1 MEGTETLTEEQIAAK
16 QTEIDAAKKTELSEE
31 ELDALVEKRL
41 GGKPSD
47 FIKKSEQ
54 VKVLSEEEKKELQEK
69 EDSEALKFGLEN
81 NYVSKKEY
89 DLFLELKATN
99 KIDIARKK
107 FIAQNTELGEDA
119 AGTFDRILKLH
130 EDDEIEDGEKMIP
143 NKEKKAAIAWAEKMA
158 DEEIDSTLG
167 KKIKGLPEK
176 FKAFKA
182 EQELRQANTGIITK
196 AISELPKRLEIDVE
210 GEKIGIDL
218 TEEDFKEA
226 ENLAIEGVVT
236 KKGLTSEE
244 IKSTANVY
252 LFTKRA
258 KDLFSEINKIA
269 YNKGV
274 ENTRR
279 GNSGIPLEKET
290 TGGVGSGK
298 REALKKAGI
307 ID

>member
-1 MEGTETLTEEQIAAK
+1 MEGTETLTEEQKAAK
-16 QTEIDAAKKTELSEE
+16 QAEIDAAKKTELSEE
-31 ELDALVEKRL
+31 EIEALVEKRL

-69 EDSEALKFGLEN
+69 EESEALKFGLEN
-81 NYVSKKEY
+81 NHVSKKEY

-130 EDDEIEDGEKMIP
+130 EDDEIEVGEKIIP

-196 AISELPKRLEIDVE
+196 AIAELPKRLEIDVE
-210 GEKIGIDL
+210 GEIFGVDL

-236 KKGLTSEE
+236 KKGLTPEE
-244 IKSTANVY
+244 IKSTTNVY
-252 LFTKRA
+252 LVTKRV
-258 KDLFSEINKIA
+258 KDLLSEVKKTS
-269 YNKGV
+269 YSKGV
-274 ENTRR
+274 EDTRR

-290 TGGVGSGK
+290 SGGGVSAK